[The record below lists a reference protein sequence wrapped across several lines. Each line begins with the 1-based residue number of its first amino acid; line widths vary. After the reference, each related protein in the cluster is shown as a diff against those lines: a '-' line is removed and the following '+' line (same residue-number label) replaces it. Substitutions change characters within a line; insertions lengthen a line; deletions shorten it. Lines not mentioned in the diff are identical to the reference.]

1 MKQWA
6 SDTHHSSW
14 SFFDSGAVGEPES
27 SSNGGIVVE
36 SIDIFVSETVGE
48 PESSS
53 NEGIVGS
60 IANISLGDDGVDSV
74 GNDELELL
82 GLVRK
87 DSERAA
93 VSASSFLSASS
104 SRSNLQLE

>member
-1 MKQWA
+1 LA
-6 SDTHHSSW
+6 SDARHSSW
-14 SFFDSGAVGEPES
+14 SLFDSGGVGEPESSSSGGIVVELTSVFASETVGEPES
-27 SSNGGIVVE
+27 SSNGGIV
-36 SIDIFVSETVGE
+36 
-48 PESSS
+48 
-53 NEGIVGS
+53 GS
-60 IANISLGDDGVDSV
+60 IVNISLGDEGVDSV

-87 DSERAA
+87 DSERAT